1 MSGGPTEPQSK
12 PFSFKIQTGFLIPRQ
27 CPPPKKAEKYFI
39 SPTFNQ
45 TTSSLRVAGFFKLL
59 KVSSDNNLSL

>member
-27 CPPPKKAEKYFI
+27 CPPPKKEEKYFF
-39 SPTFNQ
+39 SPTSNQ
-45 TTSSLRVAGFFKLL
+45 TTYSLGVSGFFKLL
-59 KVSSDNNLSL
+59 KVSSDSILSL